1 MQLGGQPII
10 ILKEGVERTRG
21 QEAQRSNIAAA
32 KAIAAAVRTTLGP
45 RGMDKMIIDS
55 TGDIVIT
62 NDGATILH
70 ELTIQHPG
78 GKMVVEVAETQDD
91 EVGDGTTTAC
101 ILVGALM
108 EEAERML
115 EQQIHP
121 TVIAQGYRMGM
132 EKAIEVVKTLAIT
145 VKPDDVETLKK
156 IADTAMTGK
165 SIEQVKAKLDGI
177 VVDAV
182 RAVVQ
187 TVDGKLVVDEDDV
200 KIMKHV
206 GETIDDA
213 EFIRGIVIE
222 KKRVSEEMPKRTE
235 KAKVAL
241 IATPL
246 EITKTQV
253 KSKIKIT
260 APDQLGAFD
269 LQEKDTLRQ
278 MADLVVKTG
287 ANVVLCQ
294 KGIADSVQFYLA
306 KNGIMAIEDVPEKDM
321 LFAARALNAQIANK
335 PHDLTAKMLGQAEL
349 AEEMEGIDLVKIS
362 GCRNPR
368 AVTILV
374 RGSTQVLIDEMER
387 AVYDGVRVVMDAIE
401 DQKYVVGGGSVETEV
416 LLHVK
421 EYAASVGGRVQLAIE
436 AFANAFESIPRTLAE
451 NSGFNPI
458 DKLVELKAAHAKG
471 QKRAGLNVFTGKIVD
486 MYKENVFEPMR
497 VKVQA
502 IQSGAEA
509 ASLLIRVDDMMI
521 TQKKEPLPMAP
532 GQMPP
537 MSGMPPMG

>member
-1 MQLGGQPII
+1 MQLTGQPII

-21 QEAQRSNIAAA
+21 HEAQRSNIAAA

-70 ELTIQHPG
+70 ELSIQHPG

-101 ILVGALM
+101 IIVGALM
-108 EEAERML
+108 EAAERML
-115 EQQIHP
+115 EQEIHP

-132 EKAIEVVKTLAIT
+132 EKAIEIVKGLSIT
-145 VKPDDVETLKK
+145 VKPDDVTTLKK

-165 SIEQVKAKLDGI
+165 SIEQVKEKLDGI

-206 GETIDDA
+206 GETMDDA

-222 KKRVSEEMPKRTE
+222 KKRVSEEMPKKIE
-235 KAKVAL
+235 KAKIAL
-241 IATPL
+241 VATPL

-253 KSKIKIT
+253 KSKIRIT
-260 APDQLGAFD
+260 SPDQLGAFD
-269 LQEKDTLRQ
+269 IQEKDTLRQ

-294 KGIADSVQFYLA
+294 KGIADSVQYYLA

-321 LFAARALNAQIANK
+321 LFAARALNTQIANK

-349 AEEMEGIDLVKIS
+349 VEEMEGVDLVRIS

-416 LLHVK
+416 MLRVK

-436 AFANAFESIPRTLAE
+436 AFADAFESIPRTLAE

-471 QKRAGLNVFTGKIVD
+471 KKRAGLNVYTGKIVD
-486 MYKENVFEPMR
+486 MYEENVFEPMR

-521 TQKKEPLPMAP
+521 TQRGEPPM
-532 GQMPP
+532 MPP
-537 MSGMPPMG
+537 GGMPPMHTPPMG

>member
-1 MQLGGQPII
+1 MQLAGQPII
-10 ILKEGVERTRG
+10 ILKEGVERSRG

-32 KAIAAAVRTTLGP
+32 KAISAAVRTTLGP

-70 ELTIQHPG
+70 ELSIQHPG

-115 EQQIHP
+115 EQEIHP

-132 EKAIEVVKTLAIT
+132 EKAVEIVQELAIT

-165 SIEQVKAKLDGI
+165 SIEQVKTKLDGI
-177 VVDAV
+177 VVEAV

-187 TVDGKLVVDEDDV
+187 QVDGKFIVDEDDV
-200 KIMKHV
+200 KIKKHV
-206 GETIDDA
+206 GETMDDA
-213 EFIRGIVIE
+213 EFVRGIIIE
-222 KKRVSEEMPKRTE
+222 KKRVSEEMPKSIR

-260 APDQLGAFD
+260 SPDQLMAFD
-269 LQEKDTLRQ
+269 TQEKGSLRHL
-278 MADLVVKTG
+278 ADAVIGTG

-294 KGIADSVQFYLA
+294 KGIADAVQYYLA
-306 KNGIMAIEDVPEKDM
+306 KEGIMAIEDVPEKDM
-321 LFAARALNAQIANK
+321 LFAARALNASIANK

-349 AEEMEGIDLVKIS
+349 AEEMEGVDLVKIS
-362 GCRNPR
+362 GCRNPK

-374 RGSTQVLIDEMER
+374 RGSTEVLIDELER
-387 AVYDGVRVVMDAIE
+387 AVYDGIRVVMDAIE
-401 DQKYVVGGGSVETEV
+401 DQKFVVGGGSVETEV
-416 LLHVK
+416 MLRVR
-421 EYAASVGGRVQLAIE
+421 EYAASVGGRIQLAIE
-436 AFANAFESIPRTLAE
+436 SFANAFESIPRTLAE

-471 QKRAGLNVFTGKIVD
+471 KKRAGLNVYTGKIVD
-486 MYKENVFEPMR
+486 MYDENVFEPMR

-502 IQSGAEA
+502 IHSAAEA
-509 ASLLIRVDDMMI
+509 SGLLIRVDDMMI
-521 TQKKEPLPMAP
+521 TQKKEAP
-532 GQMPP
+532 PGMGMPP
-537 MSGMPPMG
+537 GGMPPMG

>member
-1 MQLGGQPII
+1 MQLAGQPVI
-10 ILKEGVERTRG
+10 ILKQGVERSRG

-70 ELTIQHPG
+70 ELSIQHPG

-115 EQQIHP
+115 EQGIHP

-132 EKAIEVVKTLAIT
+132 EKAVEIVKGLAIT
-145 VKPDDVETLKK
+145 VKPDDVATLKK

-165 SIEQVKAKLDGI
+165 SIEQVKTKLDGI

-187 TVDGKLVVDEDDV
+187 TVDGKLVADEDDV

-213 EFIRGIVIE
+213 EFIRGIVVE
-222 KKRVSEEMPKRTE
+222 KKRVSEEMPKRVE
-235 KAKVAL
+235 KARIAL

-260 APDQLGAFD
+260 SPDQLGAFD
-269 LQEKDTLRQ
+269 IQEKDALRQ
-278 MADLVVKTG
+278 MADQVVKTG

-294 KGIADSVQFYLA
+294 KGIADAVQYYLA
-306 KNGIMAIEDVPEKDM
+306 KEGVMAIEDVPEKDM

-349 AEEMEGIDLVKIS
+349 AEEMEGVDLVKIS

-387 AVYDGVRVVMDAIE
+387 AVYDGIRVVMDAVE
-401 DQKYVVGGGSVETEV
+401 DQKYVVGGGAVETEV
-416 LLHVK
+416 LLRVK
-421 EYAASVGGRVQLAIE
+421 EYAGSVGGRIQLALE

-458 DKLVELKAAHAKG
+458 DKLVELKSAHAKG
-471 QKRAGLNVFTGKIVD
+471 KKRAGLNVYTGKIVD
-486 MYKENVFEPMR
+486 MYDENVFEPMR

-502 IQSGAEA
+502 IHSAAEA
-509 ASLLIRVDDMMI
+509 ASLLIRVDDMMV
-521 TQKKEPLPMAP
+521 TQKKEPAMPP
-532 GQMPP
+532 GAMPP
-537 MSGMPPMG
+537 MHPPMG

>member
-1 MQLGGQPII
+1 MQLAGQPVI
-10 ILKEGVERTRG
+10 ILKEGVERSRG
-21 QEAQRSNIAAA
+21 QEAQRSNIMAA

-55 TGDIVIT
+55 TGDITIT

-70 ELTIQHPG
+70 ELSIQHPG

-115 EQQIHP
+115 EQEIHP

-132 EKAIEVVKTLAIT
+132 EKALEIVRDLAIS

-165 SIEQVKAKLDGI
+165 SIEQVKSKLDGI

-187 TVDGKLVVDEDDV
+187 NVDGKIMADEDDV

-206 GETIDDA
+206 GETMDDA
-213 EFIRGIVIE
+213 EFIRGIVVE
-222 KKRVSEEMPKRTE
+222 KKRVSEEMPKRVE
-235 KAKVAL
+235 KARIALVAT
-241 IATPL
+241 AL

-260 APDQLGAFD
+260 SPDQLTAFD
-269 LQEKDTLRQ
+269 AQEKDALRQ
-278 MADLVVKTG
+278 MADQVIKSG
-287 ANVVLCQ
+287 ANVLLCQ
-294 KGIADSVQFYLA
+294 KGVADAVQFYLA
-306 KNGIMAIEDVPEKDM
+306 KKGVMAIEDVPEKDM

-335 PHDLTAKMLGQAEL
+335 PHDLTGKMLGQAEL
-349 AEEMEGIDLVKIS
+349 AEEMEGVDLVKIS

-387 AVYDGVRVVMDAIE
+387 AVYDGVRVVMDAVE
-401 DQKYVVGGGSVETEV
+401 DQKYVVGGGAVETEV
-416 LLHVK
+416 LLRVR
-421 EYAASVGGRVQLAIE
+421 EYAASVGGRTQLAIE

-458 DKLVELKAAHAKG
+458 DKLVELKAAHARGK
-471 QKRAGLNVFTGKIVD
+471 KRAGLNVYTGEIVD
-486 MYKENVFEPMR
+486 MFGENVFEPMR
-497 VKVQA
+497 VKIQA
-502 IQSGAEA
+502 IQSAAEA
-509 ASLLIRVDDMMI
+509 SNLLIRVDDMMV
-521 TQKKEPLPMAP
+521 TQKKEPAALPP
-532 GQMPP
+532 GAMPP
-537 MSGMPPMG
+537 MHPPMG

>member
-1 MQLGGQPII
+1 MLQGQQII
-10 ILKEGVERTRG
+10 ILKDNVERSRG
-21 QEAQRSNIAAA
+21 HDAQRSNILAA
-32 KAIAAAVRTTLGP
+32 KAISAAVRTTLGP

-70 ELTIQHPG
+70 ELSVQHPG

-115 EQQIHP
+115 EQEIHP

-132 EKAIEVVKTLAIT
+132 EKAVEIVKRLAIT

-165 SIEQVKAKLDGI
+165 SIEQVKVKLDGI

-182 RAVVQ
+182 RAVIQ
-187 TVDGKLVVDEDDV
+187 EINGKFMVDEDDV
-200 KIMKHV
+200 KIKKHV
-206 GETIDDA
+206 GETMDDA
-213 EFIRGIVIE
+213 EFIRGIIIE
-222 KKRVSEEMPKRTE
+222 KKRVSEEMPKSI
-235 KAKVAL
+235 KNAKIAL

-260 APDQLGAFD
+260 SPDQLMAFD
-269 LQEKDTLRQ
+269 TQEKGTLRH
-278 MADLVVKTG
+278 MADAVIETG
-287 ANVVLCQ
+287 ANVILCQ
-294 KGIADSVQFYLA
+294 KGIADAVQYYLA
-306 KNGIMAIEDVPEKDM
+306 KEGIMAIEDVPEKDM
-321 LFAARALNAQIANK
+321 LFAARALNGSIANK

-349 AEEMEGIDLVKIS
+349 AEEMEGVDLVKIS

-374 RGSTQVLIDEMER
+374 RGSSEVLIDELER
-387 AVYDGVRVVMDAIE
+387 AVYDGIRVVMDAIE
-401 DQKYVVGGGSVETEV
+401 DQKYVVGGGAVEMEV
-416 LLHVK
+416 MLRVR
-421 EYAASVGGRVQLAIE
+421 EYAGSVGGRIQLALE

-451 NSGFNPI
+451 NSGFNTI

-471 QKRAGLNVFTGKIVD
+471 NKRAGLNVYTGKIVD

-502 IQSGAEA
+502 IHSAAEA
-509 ASLLIRVDDMMI
+509 SSLLIRVDDMMI
-521 TQKKEPLPMAP
+521 TQKKELPP
-532 GQMPP
+532 GMGMPP
-537 MSGMPPMG
+537 GGMPPMG

>member
-1 MQLGGQPII
+1 MLQGQQII
-10 ILKEGVERTRG
+10 ILKDNVERSRG
-21 QEAQRSNIAAA
+21 HDAQRSNIMAA
-32 KAIAAAVRTTLGP
+32 KAISAAVRTTLGP

-70 ELTIQHPG
+70 ELSVQHPG

-115 EQQIHP
+115 EQEIHP

-132 EKAIEVVKTLAIT
+132 EKAVAIVKALAIT

-165 SIEQVKAKLDGI
+165 SIEQVKTKLDGI

-182 RAVVQ
+182 RAVIQEVN
-187 TVDGKLVVDEDDV
+187 GKFMVDEDDV
-200 KIMKHV
+200 KIKKHV
-206 GETIDDA
+206 GETMDDA
-213 EFIRGIVIE
+213 EFIRGIIIE
-222 KKRVSEEMPKRTE
+222 KKRVSEEMPKSIR

-253 KSKIKIT
+253 KSKIRIT
-260 APDQLGAFD
+260 SPDQLMAFD
-269 LQEKDTLRQ
+269 TQERGSLRH
-278 MADLVVKTG
+278 MADAIIETG
-287 ANVVLCQ
+287 ANVILCQ
-294 KGIADSVQFYLA
+294 KGIADAVQYYLA
-306 KNGIMAIEDVPEKDM
+306 KEGIMAIEDVPEKDM
-321 LFAARALNAQIANK
+321 LFAARALNGQIANK

-349 AEEMEGIDLVKIS
+349 AEEMEGVDLVKIS

-374 RGSTQVLIDEMER
+374 RGSTEVLIDELER
-387 AVYDGVRVVMDAIE
+387 AVYDGIRVVMDAIE
-401 DQKYVVGGGSVETEV
+401 DQKVRGRRWIGGDGGHAQGQG
-416 LLHVK
+416 LC
-421 EYAASVGGRVQLAIE
+421 SVGRREDPARHRGLRERLREYPEDPCRELGVQ
-436 AFANAFESIPRTLAE
+436 PHR
-451 NSGFNPI
+451 
-458 DKLVELKAAHAKG
+458 
-471 QKRAGLNVFTGKIVD
+471 
-486 MYKENVFEPMR
+486 
-497 VKVQA
+497 
-502 IQSGAEA
+502 
-509 ASLLIRVDDMMI
+509 
-521 TQKKEPLPMAP
+521 
-532 GQMPP
+532 
-537 MSGMPPMG
+537 

>member
-1 MQLGGQPII
+1 MLAGQQII

-21 QEAQRSNIAAA
+21 HEAQRSNIAAA

-70 ELTIQHPG
+70 ELSIQHPG

-108 EEAERML
+108 DEAERML
-115 EQQIHP
+115 EQEIHP

-132 EKAIEVVKTLAIT
+132 EKAIEIVKDLAIT
-145 VKPDDVETLKK
+145 VKPDDVATLKK

-213 EFIRGIVIE
+213 ELIRGIVIE
-222 KKRVSEEMPKRTE
+222 KKRVSEEMPKRIE
-235 KAKVAL
+235 KAKIAL

-253 KSKIKIT
+253 KSKIRIT
-260 APDQLGAFD
+260 SPDQLGAFD
-269 LQEKDTLRQ
+269 IQEKDALRQ

-294 KGIADSVQFYLA
+294 KGIADAVQYYLA
-306 KNGIMAIEDVPEKDM
+306 KKGVMAIEDVPEKDM
-321 LFAARALNAQIANK
+321 LFAARALNAQVANK

-349 AEEMEGIDLVKIS
+349 TEEMEGVDLVRIS

-416 LLHVK
+416 LLRVR
-421 EYAASVGGRVQLAIE
+421 EYAASVGGRIQLAIE

-451 NSGFNPI
+451 NSGFSPI
-458 DKLVELKAAHAKG
+458 DKLVELKTAHAKG
-471 QKRAGLNVFTGKIVD
+471 KKRAGLNVYTGKIVD
-486 MYKENVFEPMR
+486 MYEENVFEPMR
-497 VKVQA
+497 VKIQA
-502 IQSGAEA
+502 IHSAAEA
-509 ASLLIRVDDMMI
+509 SSLLIRVDDMMI
-521 TQKKEPLPMAP
+521 TQKREPAMLPP
-532 GQMPP
+532 GAMPP
-537 MSGMPPMG
+537 MHTPPMG

>member
-1 MQLGGQPII
+1 
-10 ILKEGVERTRG
+10 
-21 QEAQRSNIAAA
+21 
-32 KAIAAAVRTTLGP
+32 
-45 RGMDKMIIDS
+45 MDKMIIDS

-101 ILVGALM
+101 IIVGALM

-115 EQQIHP
+115 EQEIHP

-132 EKAIEVVKTLAIT
+132 EKAIEIVRGLAIT
-145 VKPDDVETLKK
+145 VKPDDVTTLKK

-165 SIEQVKAKLDGI
+165 SIEQVKIKLDGI

-213 EFIRGIVIE
+213 EFIRGIVVE
-222 KKRVSEEMPKRTE
+222 KKRVSEEMPKKIG

-260 APDQLGAFD
+260 SPDQLGAFD

-278 MADLVVKTG
+278 MADMVVKSG

-294 KGIADSVQFYLA
+294 KGIADAVQYYLA

-321 LFAARALNAQIANK
+321 LFAAKALNAQIANK

-349 AEEMEGIDLVKIS
+349 AEEMEGVDLVKIS
-362 GCRNPR
+362 GCKNPR

-387 AVYDGVRVVMDAIE
+387 AVYDGVRVVMDAVE

-416 LLHVK
+416 MLRVR
-421 EYAASVGGRVQLAIE
+421 EYAGSVGGRVQMAIE

-458 DKLVELKAAHAKG
+458 DKLVELKAAHSKG
-471 QKRAGLNVFTGKIVD
+471 KKRAGLNVFTGKIVD
-486 MYKENVFEPMR
+486 MYEENVFEPMR

-509 ASLLIRVDDMMI
+509 ANLLIRVDDMMI
-521 TQKKEPLPMAP
+521 TQKGEPPQTPP
-532 GQMPP
+532 GA
-537 MSGMPPMG
+537 MPPMGGGPMG

>member
-1 MQLGGQPII
+1 
-10 ILKEGVERTRG
+10 
-21 QEAQRSNIAAA
+21 
-32 KAIAAAVRTTLGP
+32 
-45 RGMDKMIIDS
+45 
-55 TGDIVIT
+55 
-62 NDGATILH
+62 
-70 ELTIQHPG
+70 
-78 GKMVVEVAETQDD
+78 
-91 EVGDGTTTAC
+91 
-101 ILVGALM
+101 
-108 EEAERML
+108 
-115 EQQIHP
+115 
-121 TVIAQGYRMGM
+121 MGM
-132 EKAIEVVKTLAIT
+132 EKAIEIVKGLAIT
-145 VKPDDVETLKK
+145 VKPDDVATLKK

-182 RAVVQ
+182 RSVVQ

-206 GETIDDA
+206 GETMDDA
-213 EFIRGIVIE
+213 EFIRGMVVE
-222 KKRVSEEMPKRTE
+222 KKRVSEEMPKKIG

-260 APDQLGAFD
+260 SPDQLGAFD

-278 MADLVVKTG
+278 MADIVVKSG

-294 KGIADSVQFYLA
+294 KGIADAVQYYLA
-306 KNGIMAIEDVPEKDM
+306 KEGIMAIEDVPEKDM
-321 LFAARALNAQIANK
+321 LFAAKALNAQIANK

-349 AEEMEGIDLVKIS
+349 AEEMEGVDLVKIS
-362 GCRNPR
+362 GCKNPR

-401 DQKYVVGGGSVETEV
+401 DQKYVVGGGAVETEV
-416 LLHVK
+416 LLRVR
-421 EYAASVGGRVQLAIE
+421 EYAATVGGRTQLAIE

-471 QKRAGLNVFTGKIVD
+471 KKRAGLNVFTGKIVD
-486 MYKENVFEPMR
+486 MYEENVFEPMR

-502 IQSGAEA
+502 IQSGAEG

-521 TQKKEPLPMAP
+521 TQKGEPP
-532 GQMPP
+532 QMPP
-537 MSGMPPMG
+537 GAMPPMGGGPMG

>member
-1 MQLGGQPII
+1 MQLTGQPVI
-10 ILKEGVERTRG
+10 ILKDNVERSRG
-21 QEAQRSNIAAA
+21 HDAQRSNIMAA

-115 EQQIHP
+115 ELEIHP
-121 TVIAQGYRMGM
+121 TVIAHGYRLGM
-132 EKAIEVVKTLAIT
+132 EKAVEVATALAIT
-145 VKPDDVETLKK
+145 LKPDDVATLKK

-165 SIEQVKAKLDGI
+165 SIEQVKSKLDGI

-187 TVDGKLVVDEDDV
+187 TVDGNLMVDEDDV

-213 EFIRGIVIE
+213 EFIRGIVVE
-222 KKRVSEEMPKRTE
+222 KKRVSEEMPKSVK
-235 KAKVAL
+235 KAKIAL
-241 IATPL
+241 VATPL

-260 APDQLGAFD
+260 SPDQLMAFD
-269 LQEKDTLRQ
+269 TQERDSLKQ
-278 MADLVVKTG
+278 MADQVVASG

-294 KGIADSVQFYLA
+294 KGIADSVQFFLA
-306 KNGIMAIEDVPEKDM
+306 KKGIMAIEDVPEKDM

-335 PHDLTAKMLGQAEL
+335 PHDLTAKALGHAEL
-349 AEEMEGIDLVKIS
+349 AEEMEGVDLVRIS

-387 AVYDGVRVVMDAIE
+387 AVYDGIRVVMDAIE
-401 DQKYVVGGGSVETEV
+401 DQKYVVGGGAVEIEV
-416 LLHVK
+416 FLKVR
-421 EYAASVGGRVQLAIE
+421 EYAASVGGRTQLALE

-458 DKLVELKAAHAKG
+458 DKLVELKSAHAKG
-471 QKRAGLNVFTGKIVD
+471 KKRAGLNVYTGKIVD
-486 MYKENVFEPMR
+486 MYEENVFEPVR
-497 VKVQA
+497 VKIQA
-502 IQSGAEA
+502 IQSAAEA
-509 ASLLIRVDDMMI
+509 SSLLIRVDDMMI
-521 TQKKEPLPMAP
+521 TQKKEPGMLPP
-532 GQMPP
+532 GAMPP
-537 MSGMPPMG
+537 MHPGPMG